1 MKTIERNTTYELT
14 EKAPV
19 RAATRRTW
27 WLLAAVAVLALAAG
41 LFVGRWT
48 APSDEPAYLAGGGAL
63 SDRQEQMLDV
73 LDEAVLGWRA
83 GDPEAVAATF
93 VPTGYATYAG
103 QSYRIDDGTLA
114 TFVTGGDWSSLTV
127 LEPVLVDGNTLTF
140 YYEIS
145 GVHYLGS
152 VEFTGTGDVLAVH
165 QGIDL

>member
-1 MKTIERNTTYELT
+1 MERTTTNEVT

-41 LFVGRWT
+41 LVIGRAT

-73 LDEAVLGWRA
+73 LDEVELAWRA
-83 GDPEAVAATF
+83 GDAEAVAAAF
-93 VPTGYATYAG
+93 VPTGSATFG
-103 QSYRIDDGTLA
+103 DVTYRIDDGTLA
-114 TFVTGGDWSSLTV
+114 TYVTGGDWSSLTV
-127 LEPVLVDGNTLTF
+127 LEPVLVDGNTVTF
-140 YYEIS
+140 HYTVN
-145 GVHYLGS
+145 GTHYLGS

-165 QGIDL
+165 QDHAL